1 MTDIEREYRDRLS
14 TMSVAEKVARSQA
27 MYLWSREVISK
38 QISQEH
44 PDYSAE
50 RLKWEVAARIYA
62 DEPETMKLVERMLE
76 RVSHRSL

>member
-1 MTDIEREYRDRLS
+1 MTDIEQEYRVRLS

-27 MYLWSREVISK
+27 MFLWSREVIAK
-38 QISQEH
+38 QISEEH
-44 PDYSAE
+44 PEYSSE